1 VTGRS
6 AVEQI
11 PGIKDDKY
19 HQHHRHSLGIQNLK
33 TTSLWLVSRR
43 NKPAKPQ
50 GGSRPASTEGLLAG
64 HAQSAWQ
71 FATDKSS
78 MYRIQVAQRLV
89 GNRWSI
95 TLPEEVG
102 PDAYKD
108 VEKTSRKYCKAIG
121 ISALGLKRRVDC
133 T

>member
-1 VTGRS
+1 
-6 AVEQI
+6 
-11 PGIKDDKY
+11 
-19 HQHHRHSLGIQNLK
+19 
-33 TTSLWLVSRR
+33 
-43 NKPAKPQ
+43 
-50 GGSRPASTEGLLAG
+50 
-64 HAQSAWQ
+64 
-71 FATDKSS
+71 
-78 MYRIQVAQRLV
+78 MYRMQVAQRLV